1 MKCSLKYYF
10 GITVP
15 SFFVLSVL
23 SLPLLSVFM
32 TQEIAENYLVTPF
45 VALGTLR
52 VGTYEVIVL
61 VLALKNKTG
70 ITAAHDT

>member
-1 MKCSLKYYF
+1 
-10 GITVP
+10 
-15 SFFVLSVL
+15 
-23 SLPLLSVFM
+23 M